1 VKSLRNTHFYGK
13 AFLHYPLEIKLQRI
27 YPKERLA
34 ISWQSLGDGNEAGI
48 LEKIS
53 WMNMPRNGVMNMAL
67 LTIRSGHRICAA
79 NLSVTIKNLRA

>member
-48 LEKIS
+48 LEK
-53 WMNMPRNGVMNMAL
+53 NL
-67 LTIRSGHRICAA
+67 LDEYAA
-79 NLSVTIKNLRA
+79 KWGNEYGPLNNKKRP